1 MIFSFVCGRVRIS
14 YVWVVG
20 SVSVGIVCV
29 MVKVVMRVSFVSM
42 IIFSVFVF
50 LGFFVMIEDVVLWVS
65 VCVSLVG

>member
-14 YVWVVG
+14 CVLVVG